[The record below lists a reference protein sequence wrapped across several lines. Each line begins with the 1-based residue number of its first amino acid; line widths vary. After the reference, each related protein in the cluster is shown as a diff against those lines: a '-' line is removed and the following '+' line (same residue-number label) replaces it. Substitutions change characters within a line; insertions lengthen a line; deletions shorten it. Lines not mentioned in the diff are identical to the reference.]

1 MINNPKLAPKINKL
15 VLIGCDLFCYFLAI
29 SLAISLAYYL
39 SPLDDF
45 SLEQLEFNKSLTRLG
60 AFILPAFITV
70 GWIWI
75 VHRHYTYRKPFWDEL
90 KDIYST
96 LFIVLLINLALLVF
110 IENSPS
116 LGTWLYISA
125 ILFILFP
132 LFRFFCKRF
141 LRYLGTWDMACVIIG
156 NNENAKNAY
165 RAISSEVNL
174 GYKIKAFIDP
184 LGKIPVTA
192 EKIGYITEEELFS
205 HLEDYQRIFIALEN
219 NQSDIMEYWMRK
231 LSRRGFRNIS
241 IVPSL
246 QGVSLYGAEVSHFF
260 GYEAIILRLHNN
272 LAKRSSR
279 LVKRTFDIIAATF
292 LLLVASPLFCYLFFK
307 IRQDGGSA
315 TYSQTRIGRNGKA
328 FHCHK
333 FRTMVTNS
341 GEILRNLLAT
351 DEKIREEWY
360 RDYKLKNDPRVTRI
374 GHFLRKTSL
383 DELPQLWNVF
393 KGEMSLVGPRP
404 VIRQE
409 LKFYQDD
416 VAYYYMVRP
425 GLSGLWQVSGRSDTD
440 YSTRVYLDTWYVK
453 NWSLWN
459 DIVILAKTANV
470 VIRGKGAY

>member
-15 VLIGCDLFCYFLAI
+15 VLVSCDFLGY
-29 SLAISLAYYL
+29 LLVISLAYYL

-45 SLEQLEFNKSLTRLG
+45 SVEQLKFNGSLTRLG
-60 AFILPAFITV
+60 AFILPAFIMV
-70 GWIWI
+70 GWIWG

-110 IENSPS
+110 IEETGS
-116 LGTWLYISA
+116 LNTWFYIGA
-125 ILFILFP
+125 MLFICFP
-132 LFRFFCKRF
+132 LFRFVCKKL

-156 NNENAKNAY
+156 NAENAKSAY
-165 RAISSEVNL
+165 RAISSEINL
-174 GYKIKAFIDP
+174 GYKIKAFIEP
-184 LGKIPVTA
+184 QGKIPVTA
-192 EKIGYITEEELFS
+192 EKLGYITEEELFS
-205 HLEDYQRIFIALEN
+205 HLEDYQRVFIALEH
-219 NQSDIMEYWMRK
+219 NQSDMMESWMRK
-231 LSRRGFRNIS
+231 LTKMGFRNIS
-241 IVPSL
+241 VVPPV

-279 LVKRTFDIIAATF
+279 LIKRTFDIVAATF
-292 LLLVASPLFCYLFFK
+292 LLLIASPLFCYLFFK
-307 IRQDGGSA
+307 IRQDGGKA

-333 FRTMVTNS
+333 FRTMVINS
-341 GEILRNLLAT
+341 GEILRHLLAT
-351 DEKIREEWY
+351 DENIREEWL
-360 RDYKLKNDPRVTRI
+360 RDYKLKNDPRVTPI
-374 GHFLRKTSL
+374 GRFLRKTSL
-383 DELPQLWNVF
+383 DELPQLWNVL

-409 LKFYQDD
+409 LKFYKDD
-416 VAYYYMVRP
+416 VTYYYMVRP

-459 DIVILAKTANV
+459 DITILAKTANV